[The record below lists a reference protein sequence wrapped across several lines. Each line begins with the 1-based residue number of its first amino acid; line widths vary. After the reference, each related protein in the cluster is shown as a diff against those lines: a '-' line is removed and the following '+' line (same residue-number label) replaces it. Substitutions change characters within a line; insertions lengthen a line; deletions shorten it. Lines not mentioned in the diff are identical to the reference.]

1 MFNHDNDSTTAACEL
16 TTDDLFTAVKKLHD
30 EVNNKPFEPYT
41 ATDRRSLLLLAV
53 NSDKS
58 LLANTLNFVD
68 ESIFNSI
75 DSKSKLIEALE
86 KYPPTF
92 EQIVAILA
100 MREFR
105 SMASED

>member
-1 MFNHDNDSTTAACEL
+1 MFDHNNDSTTAACGI
-16 TTDDLFTAVKKLHD
+16 TNDDLVTAIKKLHS
-30 EVNNKPFEPYT
+30 EVSNKPFEPYT
-41 ATDRRSLLLLAV
+41 AIDRRSLLLLAV

-92 EQIVAILA
+92 EQIVAVLA
-100 MREFR
+100 MREFNDIV
-105 SMASED
+105 SND

>member
-1 MFNHDNDSTTAACEL
+1 MFNHNNDSSIEACGL
-16 TTDDLFTAVKKLHD
+16 TNDNLVAAVKKLHN
-30 EVNNKPFEPYT
+30 EVNNQPFEPYT

-68 ESIFNSI
+68 ESIFDSI
-75 DSKSKLIEALE
+75 DSISKLIEALE

-92 EQIVAILA
+92 EQIVAVLA
-100 MREFR
+100 MREFN
-105 SMASED
+105 SIASED

>member
-1 MFNHDNDSTTAACEL
+1 MFDHTNESTTAACGL
-16 TTDDLFTAVKKLHD
+16 TTDDLLAAIKKLHD
-30 EVNNKPFEPYT
+30 EANNKPFEPYT

-68 ESIFNSI
+68 ESVFDSI

-92 EQIVAILA
+92 EQIVAVMA
-100 MREFR
+100 MREFNAV
-105 SMASED
+105 ASEN

>member
-1 MFNHDNDSTTAACEL
+1 MFNHNNDSTIAACGL
-16 TTDDLFTAVKKLHD
+16 TADNLLAAIKKLHA
-30 EVNNKPFEPYT
+30 EVHNQPFEPYT
-41 ATDRRSLLLLAV
+41 AEDRRSLLLLAV

-68 ESIFNSI
+68 ESVFNAI

-92 EQIVAILA
+92 EQIVAVMA
-100 MREFR
+100 MREFNNV
-105 SMASED
+105 ASSD

>member
-1 MFNHDNDSTTAACEL
+1 MFDHNNDSTTAACGI
-16 TTDDLFTAVKKLHD
+16 TNDDLVAALKKLHN
-30 EVNNKPFEPYT
+30 EVNNNPFEPYT
-41 ATDRRSLLLLAV
+41 TTDKRSLLLLAV

-68 ESIFNSI
+68 ESIFDSI

-92 EQIVAILA
+92 EQIVAVLA
-100 MREFR
+100 MREFN
-105 SMASED
+105 SIISED